1 MVTVY
6 VLIKLLEKAQH
17 FAHFEH
23 SIVAVDWMP
32 FVAVE
37 GTAVEIDAA
46 VGIVV
51 VVVAVVEGVV
61 DTAAV
66 AVVDTEPVAVHF
78 EYTVGFVVV
87 VAGTEAAVIDLVCTA
102 AVVAVVSIAAE
113 VVAVVH
119 LCKAEAE
126 AAVDTV
132 AAAAAASKTA
142 VVQALLGTASADL
155 SRDLEVFGRESVL
168 DSDVAGIQPGT
179 VCCQQSVQQDWHH
192 VLGSCVLYLIG
203 L

>member
-6 VLIKLLEKAQH
+6 DLIKLLEKAQH

-155 SRDLEVFGRESVL
+155 SPDLEVFGTESVL

-179 VCCQQSVQQDWHH
+179 VCYQQSVQQDWHH

-203 L
+203 P

>member
-6 VLIKLLEKAQH
+6 DLIKLLEKAQH

-23 SIVAVDWMP
+23 SIAAVDWMP
-32 FVAVE
+32 FVAVV

-46 VGIVV
+46 VGSVV

-66 AVVDTEPVAVHF
+66 AFVDTEPVAVHF

-119 LCKAEAE
+119 LCKVEAE

-132 AAAAAASKTA
+132 AAAAASKTA

-155 SRDLEVFGRESVL
+155 SPDLEVSGRESVL
-168 DSDVAGIQPGT
+168 DSGVAGIQPGT